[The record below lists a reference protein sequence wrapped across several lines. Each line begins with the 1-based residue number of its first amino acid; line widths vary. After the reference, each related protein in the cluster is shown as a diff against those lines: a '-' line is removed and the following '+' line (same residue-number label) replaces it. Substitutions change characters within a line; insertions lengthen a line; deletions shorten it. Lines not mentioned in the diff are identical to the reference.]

1 MMPKKVVL
9 SGPHTSYIQIV
20 IDYNELYRMKKKSE
34 TEMNNIS
41 DCYYCFIVLLLLLFY
56 CFIILQ
62 YYVTFLFHIVTFYFN
77 RHLLSF

>member
-9 SGPHTSYIQIV
+9 SGPHTSYIHIV

-41 DCYYCFIVLLLLLFY
+41 DCYYCFIVIIVLLFY
-56 CFIILQ
+56 NTTILRH
-62 YYVTFLFHIVTFYFN
+62 FLVSYRN
-77 RHLLSF
+77 LLL

>member
-1 MMPKKVVL
+1 
-9 SGPHTSYIQIV
+9 
-20 IDYNELYRMKKKSE
+20 MKKKSE

-41 DCYYCFIVLLLLLFY
+41 DCFILFYPFY

-77 RHLLSF
+77 RHLLRF

>member
-1 MMPKKVVL
+1 
-9 SGPHTSYIQIV
+9 
-20 IDYNELYRMKKKSE
+20 MKKKSE